1 MAVLKETDL
10 INKEEIIGFKLS
22 LRKLISSE
30 DFRFTGTTEEENGV
44 GIKVNKFQKSFS
56 TSSMANWISH
66 S

>member
-10 INKEEIIGFKLS
+10 VNKEEIIESKLS
-22 LRKLISSE
+22 LRKLCSE

-56 TSSMANWISH
+56 TSSMAIWISY

>member
-10 INKEEIIGFKLS
+10 VNKEEIIEFKLS
-22 LRKLISSE
+22 LRKLCSE

-44 GIKVNKFQKSFS
+44 GIRANKFQKSFS
-56 TSSMANWISH
+56 TSSMVIWISY